1 MQSTEGPVSV
11 LLGWMA
17 CSVRRV
23 GIIDAEPEPTLLSTE
38 GGRERLVLVGEGPR
52 RLAALEAHL
61 VEVTGRRTGR
71 TLTVTAFRV
80 LEGPHGLGVWFGP
93 VQVLGSQ
100 VGVADPVAG
109 GLVLVDGA
117 TADELR
123 RSAGRWVAIEG
134 YVEGPQ
140 RVFVVDWAEVP

>member
-71 TLTVTAFRV
+71 
-80 LEGPHGLGVWFGP
+80 
-93 VQVLGSQ
+93 
-100 VGVADPVAG
+100 
-109 GLVLVDGA
+109 
-117 TADELR
+117 
-123 RSAGRWVAIEG
+123 WVAIEG